1 MAHKSGKKKYP
12 AKKGHPAKGMMSD
25 AEMKKK
31 MKGKKMPKK
40 MM

>member
-1 MAHKSGKKKYP
+1 MAKKKKT
-12 AKKGHPAKGMMSD
+12 KKAAGMHKMPGGMMMSD